1 MPYHVTKVLH
11 DINIKGLH
19 ILPSPIPLE
28 WPCHRELDFK
38 KAIFRTHVTE
48 TLSNKFVETNDLLSS
63 VKGVLGVLLL
73 VIMTPQIIPK
83 ERPFLSNLLPTNL
96 DRRPICQL
104 GDENAQ
110 IVCDAKSQASWSP
123 SSGNKIYTNVL
134 HINYHTREWYDSIAA
149 TVLSHCP
156 CEESGQRKIYACIH
170 LTLLKC
176 TLLLSYVSVPIQLV
190 ILACLSLVFL
200 LSLKLSISFSSR
212 VIWILVLIFYLF
224 ILCTG

>member
-1 MPYHVTKVLH
+1 MPYHIIKVLH

-28 WPCHRELDFK
+28 WPCRRELDFK
-38 KAIFRTHVTE
+38 KEIFRTHVTE
-48 TLSNKFVETNDLLSS
+48 TLSNKFVGTNDLLSS

-83 ERPFLSNLLPTNL
+83 ERTFLSNLLPTNL

-123 SSGNKIYTNVL
+123 SSGNKVYNNVL
-134 HINYHTREWYDSIAA
+134 HISYHTCEWY
-149 TVLSHCP
+149 
-156 CEESGQRKIYACIH
+156 E
-170 LTLLKC
+170 
-176 TLLLSYVSVPIQLV
+176 
-190 ILACLSLVFL
+190 
-200 LSLKLSISFSSR
+200 
-212 VIWILVLIFYLF
+212 
-224 ILCTG
+224 